1 MWILFV
7 VQYYIFGLVRFKD
20 ISILNQLD
28 MLRSITPNLSAD
40 IRRMEFCVLSFQQ
53 HLQSSCHLATV
64 EGLFKSNLVY
74 REAMQWIPGE
84 GSCLQA

>member
-1 MWILFV
+1 MCDEAQNEKGINYAPSTIVHMWILFV

-40 IRRMEFCVLSFQQ
+40 IRRMEFCVLSFQ
-53 HLQSSCHLATV
+53 
-64 EGLFKSNLVY
+64 
-74 REAMQWIPGE
+74 
-84 GSCLQA
+84 

>member
-28 MLRSITPNLSAD
+28 MLRSKHQILVPIFVGWNFVCFHFNNTCKAPV
-40 IRRMEFCVLSFQQ
+40 IWQQ
-53 HLQSSCHLATV
+53 
-64 EGLFKSNLVY
+64 
-74 REAMQWIPGE
+74 
-84 GSCLQA
+84 